1 MLSPE
6 SNVAFYI
13 GNFAIKY
20 YSVIMFFA
28 IFVGSSLSC
37 IVAKKYYKSVPV
49 EKFLDILPVVI
60 LSAIL
65 GARLYYVLLDWGYYS
80 QHLIEILLIQN
91 GGISIHGALLGG
103 FVGGFLW
110 VKKHNLPLLAYADVF
125 AYGVCL
131 GQIIGRLG
139 NYFNIEA
146 FGKPCYYS
154 NFLCLH
160 VPQYKR
166 PVEFFN
172 VEYFHPTFLYEMI
185 WNIVVLLLLF
195 FVVRKLAKN
204 IEGIVFFS
212 YLILYSVG
220 RYFIEG
226 VRLDSVLSLGIVHVA
241 QVVSIIVIV
250 FSLVMILKLKNNII
264 EK

>member
-20 YSVIMFFA
+20 YSVIMFCA
-28 IFVGSSLSC
+28 IFAGSVLSC
-37 IVAKKYYKSVPV
+37 IMAKKYYKTVSV
-49 EKFLDILPVVI
+49 EKFLDVLPVVI

-65 GARLYYVLLDWGYYS
+65 GARLYYVLLDLDYYS
-80 QHLIEILLIQN
+80 QHLIEILAIQK

-103 FVGGFLW
+103 FTGGFLW
-110 VKKHNLPLLAYADVF
+110 IKKHHLPLWTYADVF

-146 FGKPCYYS
+146 FGRPCYFS
-154 NFLCLH
+154 KNLCLYI
-160 VPQYKR
+160 PEYKR
-166 PVEFFN
+166 PFEFFN
-172 VEYFHPTFLYEMI
+172 VEYFHPTFLYESI
-185 WNIVVLLLLF
+185 WNIFVLLLLIF
-195 FVVRKLAKN
+195 IVRKLAKN

-212 YLILYSVG
+212 YLILYSIG
-220 RYFIEG
+220 RFFIEG
-226 VRLDSVLSLGIVHVA
+226 VRLDSVLSVGTIHIA
-241 QVVSIIVIV
+241 QLVSLVFIV
-250 FSLVMILKLKNNII
+250 FSFIMIYRFKKQN
-264 EK
+264 